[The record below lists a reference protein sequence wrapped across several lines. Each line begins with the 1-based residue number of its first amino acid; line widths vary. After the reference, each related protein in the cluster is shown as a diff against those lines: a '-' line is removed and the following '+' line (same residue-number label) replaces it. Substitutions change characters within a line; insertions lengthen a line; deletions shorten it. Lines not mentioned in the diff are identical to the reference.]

1 MQLCL
6 SPHPTLLKCYKQQMR
21 CEAPTSPQEPSCV
34 IMYKELLIR
43 LSWFRGV
50 TYTEAGRKLFRG
62 TERGPCLLVLL
73 QRELHRV
80 TDLDRKHR
88 MTPQLPPGYK
98 GQERRAAIWSCTYIV
113 RFSSNIQYPL
123 CRDVSDAA
131 VAMSLS
137 SVLYG
142 SLLIKCWFRK
152 GLHHCYFVKSGD
164 RGLSNTESFLFTT
177 FLSAPTGL
185 S

>member
-1 MQLCL
+1 
-6 SPHPTLLKCYKQQMR
+6 MR

-34 IMYKELLIR
+34 IRYKGLLIR
-43 LSWFRGV
+43 LPWFSGA
-50 TYTEAGRKLFRG
+50 TYLYRSRQEAFQRHWKRSLSHSAPTTWVPQCYWPWQKIQNHSPAPFW
-62 TERGPCLLVLL
+62 L
-73 QRELHRV
+73 QGAREKSSHMELHLHCQIFFN
-80 TDLDRKHR
+80 T
-88 MTPQLPPGYK
+88 
-98 GQERRAAIWSCTYIV
+98 
-113 RFSSNIQYPL
+113 QYPL
-123 CRDVSDAA
+123 CRDISDAA

-152 GLHHCYFVKSGD
+152 GLHHRYFIKSGD
-164 RGLSNTESFLFTT
+164 RGLSNMESFLFTR